1 LRRVCDEAMPVLL
14 PTDQCDEQ
22 VAWLHAPR
30 IDADA
35 RNLGVATRLLYRQ
48 TL

>member
-1 LRRVCDEAMPVLL
+1 L
-14 PTDQCDEQ
+14 PTDQRDEQ

-30 IDADA
+30 IDANTC
-35 RNLGVATRLLYRQ
+35 NLGVAIRLLYRQ

>member
-1 LRRVCDEAMPVLL
+1 VPILL
-14 PTDQCDEQ
+14 PTNQRDEQ

-35 RNLGVATRLLYRQ
+35 RNLGVTVRLLYR
-48 TL
+48 